1 MDASPIASPSA
12 ATVAASAED
21 LQHLKLLSIFDYVLA
36 GITGLF
42 SLIPLIHLFMGLAI
56 VTGRLPMKDSTGQA
70 APQEIQLFGWV
81 FVIIAAMLIL
91 GGLSMA
97 GFMAYAGRCIAQRRR
112 HLLCLIVAGISC
124 SFMPFGTVVG
134 VFTLVVLLRPQVKAL
149 FGIAAPAT

>member
-1 MDASPIASPSA
+1 MDAFPV
-12 ATVAASAED
+12 ATTASASTDD
-21 LQHLKLLSIFDYVLA
+21 LQHLKLLSIFHYVLA
-36 GITGLF
+36 GLTGLF

-56 VTGRLPMKDSTGQA
+56 VTGRLPMKDSTGQT

-91 GGLSMA
+91 GGLTMA

-124 SFMPFGTVVG
+124 SFMPFGTVLG
-134 VFTLVVLLRPQVKAL
+134 VFTLVTLLRPQVKAL
-149 FGIAAPAT
+149 FGVGNAAA